1 MSHAFS
7 RSAGLTLVLAALVL
21 FTVGPAWASVPPQQ
35 GGGAVGGIYNWYP
48 LAPGQAVEWL
58 FHYPGGDNP
67 ELIAFG
73 TDPVNSIRINVYNDE
88 QWRDLG
94 VGQWWIEP
102 VGRGTSGTLDKWT
115 GEQDLIDNGDLF
127 WEAEPG
133 SAALFHIQITNASQ
147 GPARYWIAQGG
158 TAGGELA
165 PYSPIVA
172 AGPTSQPTAAVS
184 AAVIQPQPQQPITAG
199 QTPSGGAGVEGSQPP
214 LTLPVTGG
222 ASLLLLTGA
231 GLTLVLLG
239 WLFRPRTV

>member
-1 MSHAFS
+1 MSQTSF
-7 RSAGLTLVLAALVL
+7 RSAALALVLAAVVLV
-21 FTVGPAWASVPPQQ
+21 TVGLAYASAPPQQ
-35 GGGAVGGIYNWYP
+35 GGGTVGGIYNWYP
-48 LAPGQAVEWL
+48 LGPGQSVEWL

-67 ELIAFG
+67 ALIAFG
-73 TDPVNSIRINVYNDE
+73 TDPVNSITINVYNDE

-133 SAALFHIQITNASQ
+133 AAALFHIQITNASQ

-158 TAGGELA
+158 SAGGELA

-184 AAVIQPQPQQPITAG
+184 AAVIQPQQPVAAG
-199 QTPSGGAGVEGSQPP
+199 QTPSGVTGVQGSQPP

-222 ASLLLLTGA
+222 VSLILLTGA
-231 GLTLVLLG
+231 GLALVAGGWLLG
-239 WLFRPRTV
+239 RGTM